1 MAKNKAL
8 EKEEAMA
15 AESEQNVMRYIED
28 AKYPASREDL
38 ISAAKSNDASQEVVE
53 LIEGLAEQGSEYNNP
68 DEVREALAYEDQEIE
83 QRES

>member
-1 MAKNKAL
+1 MAS
-8 EKEEAMA
+8 
-15 AESEQNVMRYIED
+15 ESEQNVMQYVED
-28 AKYPASREDL
+28 AEYPASRDDL
-38 ISAAKSNDASQEVVE
+38 VSAAKSKEAPQEVVE